1 MDDLCVAC
9 VCCSYC
15 FMLCLVCYRCIFFLM
30 IRRPPVSTRTDTL
43 FPYPT
48 LFRSIALADEQRA
61 ALAGG
66 LDRES
71 ATVDHPRPQGDG
83 VDSEAGPREV
93 EERERWQ
100 DLEPD
105 PRVGMEELHRAPGDH
120 WRAGHPVEDVAV
132 CRRRRNHRPPHRPLD
147 RLATS
152 PRPVPP
158 VTARRRP

>member
-100 DLEPD
+100 DLELD
-105 PRVGMEELHRAPGDH
+105 PRVGVEPLHRALGDH
-120 WRAGHPVEDVAV
+120 WRARPRVKDLAV
-132 CRRRRNHRPPHRPLD
+132 CL
-147 RLATS
+147 
-152 PRPVPP
+152 
-158 VTARRRP
+158 RRPNHPLPDRRVDPADGSPPPTP